1 MNSNIFQKN
10 KKQDLDKEI
19 NNFMTKDYISKI
31 DSLKSYIQ
39 DLESEIRALRAQVK
53 ELTSRNIALI
63 DFEHENDSLNKEKK
77 ELKQIIEDLEQ
88 DIISTKQKEKEE
100 ARETAIQLENEINNY
115 KRITETGKGKIEA
128 AEHIIKLN
136 SIQHNYILKL
146 EQEIENMKKDK
157 IIELEKINIGHDL
170 QFKNLK
176 KKMIDI
182 IRKSNK
188 EIQKENI
195 TNIEIRSLFTT
206 INKNEM
212 LDELEKQ
219 NQQIL
224 KLIKQNEIK
233 DKQILNLTQEKEAFY
248 SVDKI
253 LKKKNLKFSKLIS
266 NFLEKHNINNEEDNK
281 NGNNNIKAK
290 DDNLL
295 FKTTMENKNTSNFP
309 KTQKNDIDLLNKYNS
324 LKERYEY
331 VTDKER
337 LIQKKYSAI
346 INLYE
351 TALKELLKDGV
362 LKAKKINIDFD
373 KIIKGD
379 IDSFNK
385 EEKIKIV
392 SLLIKHLLPLIK
404 TQSNDIIKMRNIF
417 NNIDIKLKINSDSN
431 MYSYSRNQNSN
442 IIRSLYDI
450 RQFTSELN
458 HSLKKEENLKTK
470 NKSIFNT
477 YNNTYYNT
485 NHNNIKNLINS
496 KEESKSIK
504 SSFLGLNLNTSAIKK
519 KDEKKLDKNINKNYN
534 KFSFTSYNFY
544 KKSTKSK
551 NNAIKLYKKENIR
564 DELLNKNP
572 TLQRT
577 MFFNNALNK
586 TKGVTEKNLTT

>member
-233 DKQILNLTQEKEAFY
+233 EKQILNLTQEKEALY

-253 LKKKNLKFSKLIS
+253 LKKKNLKFSKLT
-266 NFLEKHNINNEEDNK
+266 K
-281 NGNNNIKAK
+281 
-290 DDNLL
+290 
-295 FKTTMENKNTSNFP
+295 M
-309 KTQKNDIDLLNKYNS
+309 
-324 LKERYEY
+324 
-331 VTDKER
+331 
-337 LIQKKYSAI
+337 AI
-346 INLYE
+346 II
-351 TALKELLKDGV
+351 LKQKM
-362 LKAKKINIDFD
+362 
-373 KIIKGD
+373 IIYYSKPQW
-379 IDSFNK
+379 
-385 EEKIKIV
+385 KIKT
-392 SLLIKHLLPLIK
+392 L
-404 TQSNDIIKMRNIF
+404 QIF
-417 NNIDIKLKINSDSN
+417 LKLKKMI
-431 MYSYSRNQNSN
+431 
-442 IIRSLYDI
+442 
-450 RQFTSELN
+450 
-458 HSLKKEENLKTK
+458 
-470 NKSIFNT
+470 
-477 YNNTYYNT
+477 
-485 NHNNIKNLINS
+485 LI
-496 KEESKSIK
+496 
-504 SSFLGLNLNTSAIKK
+504 
-519 KDEKKLDKNINKNYN
+519 Y
-534 KFSFTSYNFY
+534 
-544 KKSTKSK
+544 
-551 NNAIKLYKKENIR
+551 
-564 DELLNKNP
+564 
-572 TLQRT
+572 
-577 MFFNNALNK
+577 
-586 TKGVTEKNLTT
+586 

>member
-182 IRKSNK
+182 IRKSSK

-224 KLIKQNEIK
+224 KLI
-233 DKQILNLTQEKEAFY
+233 
-248 SVDKI
+248 
-253 LKKKNLKFSKLIS
+253 
-266 NFLEKHNINNEEDNK
+266 
-281 NGNNNIKAK
+281 
-290 DDNLL
+290 
-295 FKTTMENKNTSNFP
+295 
-309 KTQKNDIDLLNKYNS
+309 
-324 LKERYEY
+324 
-331 VTDKER
+331 
-337 LIQKKYSAI
+337 
-346 INLYE
+346 
-351 TALKELLKDGV
+351 
-362 LKAKKINIDFD
+362 
-373 KIIKGD
+373 
-379 IDSFNK
+379 
-385 EEKIKIV
+385 
-392 SLLIKHLLPLIK
+392 
-404 TQSNDIIKMRNIF
+404 
-417 NNIDIKLKINSDSN
+417 
-431 MYSYSRNQNSN
+431 
-442 IIRSLYDI
+442 
-450 RQFTSELN
+450 
-458 HSLKKEENLKTK
+458 
-470 NKSIFNT
+470 
-477 YNNTYYNT
+477 
-485 NHNNIKNLINS
+485 
-496 KEESKSIK
+496 
-504 SSFLGLNLNTSAIKK
+504 
-519 KDEKKLDKNINKNYN
+519 
-534 KFSFTSYNFY
+534 
-544 KKSTKSK
+544 
-551 NNAIKLYKKENIR
+551 
-564 DELLNKNP
+564 
-572 TLQRT
+572 
-577 MFFNNALNK
+577 
-586 TKGVTEKNLTT
+586 